1 MALQAALARVRE
13 APFILDALRATD
25 DLVVAAGND
34 GGPHAA
40 RVLADAVRDDDQV
53 TAIAAVH
60 ALGAVFDERAR
71 PRVVRIAVR
80 PANVPA

>member
-1 MALQAALARVRE
+1 MALQSALAAVRE
-13 APFILDALRATD
+13 APFILDAVRATD

-40 RVLADAVRDDDQV
+40 AVLAAAVRDDDQV

-60 ALGAVFDERAR
+60 ALGAVFDDRAAAR
-71 PRVVRIAVR
+71 AVRAAVR
-80 PANVPA
+80 PADVPA